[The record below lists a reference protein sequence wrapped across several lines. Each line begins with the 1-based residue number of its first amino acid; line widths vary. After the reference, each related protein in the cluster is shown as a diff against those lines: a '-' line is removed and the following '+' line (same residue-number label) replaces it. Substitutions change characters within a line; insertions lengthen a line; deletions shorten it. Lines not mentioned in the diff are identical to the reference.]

1 MAEFRNTAQ
10 PDRDWWSALWGDPE
24 TTLRTLGVEGC
35 GSLAD
40 VCCGDGHF
48 TRAAAELVD
57 GSVYAI
63 DLDGELLAALEAR
76 MDDTDGRVVTV
87 EGDATALPELLP
99 ERVEYVL
106 LANTFHG
113 IPEKTAFAEDVR
125 EVLDP
130 GGRFAVINWIDEQP
144 AETPV
149 LDEPRGPPAELR
161 MAPEE
166 TVAAVESA
174 GFRASETVTVSPHH
188 YAVVF
193 ERTDPSKSG

>member
-10 PDRDWWSALWGDPE
+10 PDRDWWNALWGDPAA
-24 TTLRTLGVEGC
+24 TLRALGVEGC

-48 TRAAAELVD
+48 TRAATALVD
-57 GSVYAI
+57 GPVYAI
-63 DLDGELLAALEAR
+63 DLDRELLDALEER
-76 MDDTDGRVVTV
+76 MEGTGDRITTI
-87 EGDATALPELLP
+87 EGDARALPELLP

-113 IPEKTAFAEDVR
+113 IPEKTTFAEGVR
-125 EVLDP
+125 EVLEP
-130 GGRFAVINWIDEQP
+130 GGRFAVINWIDDPP
-144 AETPV
+144 AETRV

-161 MAPEE
+161 MTPEE
-166 TVAAVESA
+166 TVAVVEPA

-188 YAVVF
+188 YATVF
-193 ERTDPSKSG
+193 ERTAPLKS